1 MNEITVYLPNRSGQ
15 KVARGIP
22 IWEVA
27 RQTKQ
32 DNPERIIA
40 GRIDSQLVDLGT
52 PLKEDTHLSFVT
64 ADSEEGLE
72 ILRHSTSHIM
82 AAAVKELFDG
92 VKVTIGPSIDEGF
105 YYDFDFSR
113 GFTPEDLQAIEERM
127 TDLVQRDVP
136 FVRKEI
142 DRKEAIQLF
151 QEMGETYKVELLEEI
166 EGDRVSLYES
176 GGFLDLC
183 RGPHLTSSGK
193 IKAFRLLRSS
203 GAYWRGDERNKQLQ
217 RIYGTAFFSGDEL
230 DAYLEKV
237 EEAKNRDH
245 RILGKRLDLFSSHE
259 LAGAGLIYWHPHG
272 ALIREIVENFWR
284 REHRK
289 RGYDI
294 VYSPHLCRS
303 DLLKVSGHLQFYRD
317 SMYSPMDIDG
327 VDYFIKPMNCPG
339 HIMIYQNSIR
349 SYRDLPV
356 RYAELGTVY
365 RYERSGTLTGMLRVR
380 GFTQDDAHVFCTPE
394 QLKDEILGV
403 LDLADFMMKTF
414 QYDYQIDL
422 ATRPEKY
429 KGSETGWEQATQSL
443 EAALK
448 EFGKGYDIDPGG
460 GVFYGPKIDIKLID
474 ALGRGWQ
481 GPTIQVDFNFPESF
495 NIEYV
500 GKDGHRHQVVMI
512 HRTVLGSMERF
523 VGGLIEHFAGAF
535 PLWLAP
541 VQLAVLTI
549 TDRSHDYGE
558 EVTTRLKEA
567 DLRVEKDFRN
577 EKIGLKV
584 REAQLRKIPY
594 VLVIGDKE
602 VSGRTVSPRRLGGQQ
617 LEPMS
622 IDRFVDLVRSEEKN
636 PAAG

>member
-1 MNEITVYLPNRSGQ
+1 
-15 KVARGIP
+15 
-22 IWEVA
+22 
-27 RQTKQ
+27 
-32 DNPERIIA
+32 
-40 GRIDSQLVDLGT
+40 
-52 PLKEDTHLSFVT
+52 
-64 ADSEEGLE
+64 
-72 ILRHSTSHIM
+72 
-82 AAAVKELFDG
+82 
-92 VKVTIGPSIDEGF
+92 
-105 YYDFDFSR
+105 
-113 GFTPEDLQAIEERM
+113 
-127 TDLVQRDVP
+127 
-136 FVRKEI
+136 
-142 DRKEAIQLF
+142 
-151 QEMGETYKVELLEEI
+151 
-166 EGDRVSLYES
+166 
-176 GGFLDLC
+176 
-183 RGPHLTSSGK
+183 
-193 IKAFRLLRSS
+193 
-203 GAYWRGDERNKQLQ
+203 
-217 RIYGTAFFSGDEL
+217 
-230 DAYLEKV
+230 
-237 EEAKNRDH
+237 
-245 RILGKRLDLFSSHE
+245 
-259 LAGAGLIYWHPHG
+259 
-272 ALIREIVENFWR
+272 
-284 REHRK
+284 
-289 RGYDI
+289 
-294 VYSPHLCRS
+294 
-303 DLLKVSGHLQFYRD
+303 
-317 SMYSPMDIDG
+317 MYSPMDIDG